1 MSHPPRIRVT
11 GAPRSYCA
19 PTPAGEVQLETFLPW
34 TVERRPPR
42 PRKEVLLPPGAAVPT
57 PDPTAEEA
65 PVRASE
71 DGALL
76 RALGL
81 AHHWQRLL
89 DEGRVGAVDDIAR
102 AEGLGVTQVRR
113 LLRLVLLA
121 PAVIEA
127 LLRDPAHRLEG
138 VLRRPWAANWGDQV
152 ARLDRIARPSSGGR
166 GNAAVEACPAPVPAR
181 RVEA

>member
-1 MSHPPRIRVT
+1 MSPPSRIRVT
-11 GAPRSYCA
+11 GAPRHHCA

-34 TVERRPPR
+34 TVEHRPLR
-42 PRKEVLLPPGAAVPT
+42 PRKEILLPPGAAVPT
-57 PDPTAEEA
+57 PDPATEEA
-65 PVRASE
+65 PACANE
-71 DGALL
+71 DSALL

-102 AEGLGVTQVRR
+102 AEGMGVTQVRR

-127 LLRDPAHRLEG
+127 LLRDPAHTLED
-138 VLRRPWAANWGDQV
+138 VLRRPWAAHWGNQV
-152 ARLDRIARPSSGGR
+152 AQLDRIRTFAVGGSG
-166 GNAAVEACPAPVPAR
+166 EMD
-181 RVEA
+181 